1 MVLESAKKHRE
12 LFAWVLLGYVA
23 ANLLVDFV
31 ALFLGDGFVDNSTGL
46 AASFVS
52 PVAAG
57 AVALAVLLV
66 SAGEAPTGQARTVV
80 GTALGLVAVTLLVG
94 LVTWVASL
102 TADSVA
108 TGTQTT
114 LRSLTFLVA
123 AGLMAA
129 AGYLAYLV
137 YAAVPARV
145 RQVPTGPGYGQQW
158 GPPSTL
164 GYTGYDQSQY
174 GPQYGQPQYGQQY
187 GPQYGVPQYGA
198 QYGPQYGQP
207 QYGPPYGQQYGQPE
221 YGQPPYGQP
230 EYGQPQYGEPYPQQ
244 QPPPQGPPP
253 GPYGPPAAFGAG
265 AAAGG
270 DAGGVDWPP
279 AEQPPAEQPP
289 AEQGGP
295 SYGEYAGYDQDYP
308 ASYDERQP
316 VWEQRAEGS
325 QPSADPSTGDESADV
340 GVEPGPSRPWGE
352 PEGDAP
358 VQGGVTDESVTADE
372 PTTRIFDV
380 VDDTDP
386 AAGGASDSDGAG
398 DVDGAGDI
406 DDADGDDR
414 DSTEVDSGSAPG
426 PDPSE
431 PVDDPEGEPESDPVS
446 GPGDDAGSASE
457 TSAEESDQQRGWWP
471 PQSS

>member
-80 GTALGLVAVTLLVG
+80 GTALGLVAVALLVG

-102 TADSVA
+102 TADSLA
-108 TGTQTT
+108 TGTQTA

-123 AGLMAA
+123 AGLLAA

-145 RQVPTGPGYGQQW
+145 RQQQAPTGPGYGQQQW
-158 GPPSTL
+158 GPPANL

-174 GPQYGQPQYGQQY
+174 GPQYGQPPYGQQY
-187 GPQYGVPQYGA
+187 GPQYGVPH
-198 QYGPQYGQP
+198 YGPQYGQP
-207 QYGPPYGQQYGQPE
+207 QYGPPYGQPEYGQQYGQPE
-221 YGQPPYGQP
+221 YGQPG
-230 EYGQPQYGEPYPQQ
+230 YGEPYPQQ
-244 QPPPQGPPP
+244 QPPQGPPP
-253 GPYGPPAAFGAG
+253 GQYGPPAAFGAG
-265 AAAGG
+265 AAAG
-270 DAGGVDWPP
+270 DPAGGVDWR
-279 AEQPPAEQPP
+279 PAEQPP

-295 SYGEYAGYDQDYP
+295 SYGEYVGYDQDYP

-325 QPSADPSTGDESADV
+325 QPPADLSPGDESADPVV
-340 GVEPGPSRPWGE
+340 GPDPSRPWSE
-352 PEGDAP
+352 PEGDEPA
-358 VQGGVTDESVTADE
+358 QGGVTDESSAAE
-372 PTTRIFDV
+372 PTTRIFGV

-386 AAGGASDSDGAG
+386 TAGGGDDIAGDADGAG
-398 DVDGAGDI
+398 DVD
-406 DDADGDDR
+406 DADK
-414 DSTEVDSGSAPG
+414 DSTDVGSGSAAG

-431 PVDDPEGEPESDPVS
+431 PVDGPEGEPAGDPMSDP
-446 GPGDDAGSASE
+446 DADAGSGSE
-457 TSAEESDQQRGWWP
+457 TSDEGSEQQREWWP